1 MNEKLQDIVDKS
13 CKLFTKFGIKSISM
27 DDVAKGCGI
36 SKKTLY
42 EYIKDKRQLVELV
55 LKNEFSQG
63 SQAPHAVNLENLN
76 AIDALF
82 KVYQSAIEFF
92 KDFNLSMEYDLEK
105 YYPDL
110 HVETKAKRRKRLYEK
125 IYFNIEQGQ
134 EEGAYRKDFNIDI
147 IVKLHVLKIET
158 LLVTDI
164 FDEDDYSTIEIF
176 KELFLYHFYAI
187 ATDKGR
193 SALEKKLIELNQLN

>member
-27 DDVAKGCGI
+27 DDIAKGCGI

-42 EYIKDKRQLVELV
+42 EYIKDKRELVEYV
-55 LKNEFSQG
+55 LQGEFSH
-63 SQAPHAVNLENLN
+63 SSHAPHAVGMENLN
-76 AIDALF
+76 AVDALF

-110 HVETKAKRRKRLYEK
+110 YIQAKAKRRKRLYQK
-125 IYFNIEQGQ
+125 LLLNIEQGQ
-134 EEGAYRKDFNIDI
+134 KEGAYRSNFNIDI

-158 LLVTDI
+158 LLMTDI
-164 FDEDDYSTIEIF
+164 FDDDDYSSVEIF

-187 ATDKGR
+187 ATEEGR
-193 SALEKKLIELNQLN
+193 IALEKKINEIN